1 MATTF
6 HPFPFLPWELRA
18 RIWELTVEPRTVDVH
33 AKRYYL
39 ETKENI
45 ETAPSGQQAYARLV
59 STTPVPAT
67 LQTCRES
74 RNLGLYQKGLSEV
87 EVVPEGGER
96 RYVWLN
102 FDIDTID
109 YGRDDLYNYR
119 WAAQPVKRLKYSSR
133 KFHYCD
139 VRSFNFFENLIE
151 AHIDCFDEEGL
162 GEWYHIFGPFV
173 LTCDR
178 RNIHLIQSENNRTT
192 TAQELEE
199 EIQRREEEDFA
210 EFANLD
216 PVPVSEMLAGLDVN
230 SLMPTL
236 LHVADI
242 VRNMEGNN

>member
-6 HPFPFLPWELRA
+6 HLFPFLPWELRA

-87 EVVPEGGER
+87 EVVPEGGES
-96 RYVWLN
+96 RYIWLN
-102 FDIDTID
+102 FDIDMID
-109 YGRDDLYNYR
+109 YGRDDLFNYR
-119 WAAQPVKRLKYSSR
+119 RAAQPVKRLKYSSR
-133 KFHYCD
+133 KFHDRD
-139 VRSFNFFENLIE
+139 VPVFNLFENLTE
-151 AHIDCFDEEGL
+151 AHIDCFDEDGL
-162 GEWYHIFGPFV
+162 GEWYHTFAPYV
-173 LTCDR
+173 LKCDF
-178 RNIHLIQSENNRTT
+178 RNIHLIQSENNSTI

-199 EIQRREEEDFA
+199 EIQRREQADFE

-216 PVPVSEMLAGLDVN
+216 PVPVSEMFAGLDID

-236 LHVADI
+236 LHVTDI
-242 VRNMEGNN
+242 VRNTEGNN